1 MRLAALA
8 AFADRDNGVCIADIV
23 EDAGPPRHLRFAR
36 PNTPE
41 EGIEVDVLVDGRR
54 RMLLSI
60 TFRAHPATPLTV
72 RHASGEIDVRT
83 DDAGRVTVAGVSHG
97 LTSVLLTPLAG
108 ESVRTAWVVL

>member
-41 EGIEVDVLVDGRR
+41 EGIEVDVLVDGRH

-60 TFRAHPATPLTV
+60 TV